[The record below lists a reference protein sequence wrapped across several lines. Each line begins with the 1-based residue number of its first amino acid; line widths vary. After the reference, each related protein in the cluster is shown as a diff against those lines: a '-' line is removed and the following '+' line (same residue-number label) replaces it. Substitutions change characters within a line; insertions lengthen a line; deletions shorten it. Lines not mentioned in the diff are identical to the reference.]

1 MSTFQERINQF
12 RGGLDA
18 QQSHFNDAMGDAME
32 YGKHYVAD
40 KLGQHYENIEK
51 IGGATLSGA
60 LTAGAAINKFKEI
73 RNNLQNARQTRGM
86 KTIDAG
92 PVGKAPSA
100 PKTQEFTNRAFDP
113 TAADDEPRTETK
125 APRATNQDEE
135 APSGESGTEKALDF
149 TGERLADAAEKRTT
163 DPDEAAPRAAPA
175 AGRSDADML
184 SDLQTLKTPT
194 GIPGRTGIPGVKF
207 PQTEEASTKTA
218 PVETAEPSFEDQM
231 ASIRG
236 GLGDLRSQISKG
248 LSPADTEALNQQ
260 TAQRLQSLG
269 GRTLGGAGTNN
280 PELLQDSDLGQ
291 RTAGLGSRGFTP
303 RQRPA
308 ADDPGTLQDIQGVS
322 DLEQRTAGLGRSFIQ
337 ASPSVN
343 PARPAAAGPQKG
355 PVGDRPSAPA
365 TQEFQNPAFSAGGKG
380 NAVEAPRT
388 GAGKP
393 PEAQASAAVQDAQDA
408 TTAAAKGTTSAIAQA
423 GEFKSAAVSAAG
435 GAAEIAAGAVGGV
448 LGGKSGIKGDVG
460 DAAQGGLALKQ
471 AASAG
476 QTIAQKAGFI
486 KSSAQPA
493 QGAADLADKAP
504 SYLDQATAYAKGQVS
519 DAMDAAGGAI
529 RNVASKV
536 MTDAAIDGVSEVAGA
551 AMTAIPIIGDLAGA
565 GMLIY
570 GLVKDIKEQ
579 KKNPNPQQVE
589 TSGVGPTE
597 QAGGIDT
604 RAIGGSQQTGS
615 GIV

>member
-60 LTAGAAINKFKEI
+60 LTAGSAINKFKEI
-73 RNNLQNARQTRGM
+73 RKNLQQGRQTKGM
-86 KTIDAG
+86 KKTEAPAG
-92 PVGKAPSA
+92 DKPPAAPE
-100 PKTQEFTNRAFDP
+100 TV
-113 TAADDEPRTETK
+113 EPRTETK
-125 APRATNQDEE
+125 APAAVNQEAAEPQTGSKVEGFIRERKPGAAEADPIQRDTAGPAE
-135 APSGESGTEKALDF
+135 APSSQ
-149 TGERLADAAEKRTT
+149 ERLSKLA
-163 DPDEAAPRAAPA
+163 
-175 AGRSDADML
+175 SDADEL
-184 SDLQTLKTPT
+184 PIKGEKTPAYN
-194 GIPGRTGIPGVKF
+194 
-207 PQTEEASTKTA
+207 TEAGPPLPPSRQPA
-218 PVETAEPSFEDQM
+218 PVETAEPSFADQM
-231 ASIRG
+231 AS
-236 GLGDLRSQISKG
+236 LRSQVQSIGKQSG
-248 LSPADTEALNQQ
+248 SLTPADTEALNQR
-260 TAQRLQSLG
+260 TAQQLQSLG
-269 GRTLGGAGTNN
+269 GRQLGGAGTND
-280 PELLQDSDLGQ
+280 PELLKNTLLQESDLGQ
-291 RTAGLGSRGFTP
+291 RTAGLGSSFTP
-303 RQRPA
+303 
-308 ADDPGTLQDIQGVS
+308 
-322 DLEQRTAGLGRSFIQ
+322 
-337 ASPSVN
+337 
-343 PARPAAAGPQKG
+343 RPAAAAAAATSEPKLQGIPGVVFPKG
-355 PVGDRPSAPA
+355 PAPPLPPSRTAP
-365 TQEFQNPAFSAGGKG
+365 TGQEVPNPAFSAGGKG

-408 TTAAAKGTTSAIAQA
+408 ASAAAKGTTSAIAQA

-435 GAAEIAAGAVGGV
+435 GAAEIAAGAVGGA
-448 LGGKSGIKGDVG
+448 LGGKGGVKGDIG

-476 QTIAQKAGFI
+476 QTIAQKAGLI
-486 KSSAQPA
+486 KSSAQQA
-493 QGAADLADKAP
+493 TTDLGDKAP

-519 DAMDAAGGAI
+519 DAMDAVGSGI
-529 RNVASKV
+529 RNVAGKV
-536 MTDAAIDGVSEVAGA
+536 MSDAAIEGAGEIAGA

-579 KKNPNPQQVE
+579 KKKPNPQQVE
-589 TSGVGPTE
+589 TSGVAPTE

-604 RAIGGSQQTGS
+604 RALGGSQQTGS